1 MPLQTRKLMVGGEK
15 MRADKFVA
23 QNGVFSRKEVKD
35 LFKKKRVTLN
45 GEVLTD
51 CAKHIDP
58 ENDELTVDGV
68 KIVYKPFVYLMMN
81 KPAGY
86 ISATEDGKTAT
97 VIDLLP
103 EEFLHYEPFPVGRL
117 DKDTEGLLL
126 LTNDGDLAHKLLSPK
141 KKVPKIY
148 HARVEKSVS
157 DKDVE
162 AFRKGI
168 YIKEEDF
175 TTMPGDLKVL
185 ENGEHP
191 LCEVTI
197 FEGKFHQVKR
207 MFEKCNNKVLYLER
221 VSFAGLE
228 LDRSISRGECRE
240 LTETEEKVIRREEN
254 E

>member
-1 MPLQTRKLMVGGEK
+1 

-23 QNGVFSRKEVKD
+23 QNGIFSRKDVKD

-51 CAKHIDP
+51 CAYHIDP
-58 ENDELTVDGV
+58 HGDEVAVDGKPV
-68 KIVYKPFVYLMMN
+68 IYKPFIYLMMN
-81 KPAGY
+81 KPSGY
-86 ISATEDGKTAT
+86 ISATEDGRTAT

-103 EEFLHYEPFPVGRL
+103 EEFLHYAPFPVGRL

-148 HARVEKSVS
+148 HARVEKPVS
-157 DKDVE
+157 EKDIE
-162 AFRKGI
+162 AFQKGI

-175 TTMPGDLKVL
+175 TTMPGNLKVL
-185 ENGEHP
+185 EAGENP
-191 LCEVTI
+191 LCEVII

-207 MFEKCNNKVLYLER
+207 MFEKRNNKVLYLER

-228 LDRSISRGECRE
+228 LDRQIPRGQCRE
-240 LTETEEKVIRREEN
+240 LTGEEESILRRAEN
-254 E
+254 EK

>member
-1 MPLQTRKLMVGGEK
+1 

-23 QNGVFSRKEVKD
+23 QGGIFSRKEVKE

-51 CAKHIDP
+51 SAKHIDP
-58 ENDELTVDGV
+58 ETDEMTVDGI
-68 KIVYKPFVYLMMN
+68 KIIYKPFVYLMMN

-86 ISATEDGKTAT
+86 ISATEDGRSAT
-97 VIDLLP
+97 VLDLLP
-103 EEFLHYEPFPVGRL
+103 EEYAHYEPFPVGRL

-126 LTNDGDLAHKLLSPK
+126 LTNDGDLAHKLLSPR

-148 HARVEKSVS
+148 HARVEKAVS
-157 DKDVE
+157 ESDIK
-162 AFRKGI
+162 AFQKGI
-168 YIKEEDF
+168 YIKEDDF

-185 ENGEHP
+185 EDGENP

-207 MFEKCNNKVLYLER
+207 MFEKRDNKVLYLER
-221 VSFAGLE
+221 VSFAGLT
-228 LDRSISRGECRE
+228 LDRSLERGEVRE
-240 LTETEEKVIRREEN
+240 LSEEEEKIIRGAEN
-254 E
+254 EK

>member
-1 MPLQTRKLMVGGEK
+1 

-23 QNGVFSRKEVKD
+23 QNGVFSRKEVKE

-51 CAKHIDP
+51 SARHIDP
-58 ENDELTVDGV
+58 ERDEMTIDGIKV
-68 KIVYKPFVYLMMN
+68 VYKPFIYLMMN

-86 ISATEDGKTAT
+86 ISATEDGRTAT

-103 EEFLHYEPFPVGRL
+103 EEYLHYEPFPVGRL

-148 HARVEKSVS
+148 HAKVEKNVS
-157 DKDVE
+157 EKDIQ
-162 AFRKGI
+162 AFQKGI

-175 TTMPGDLKVL
+175 TTMPGNLRVL
-185 ENGEHP
+185 EDGENP

-197 FEGKFHQVKR
+197 CEGKFHQVKR
-207 MFEKCNNKVLYLER
+207 MFECRNNKVLYLER

-228 LDRSISRGECRE
+228 LDREIPRGGCRE
-240 LTETEEKVIRREEN
+240 LTEVEEQIIRRTEN
-254 E
+254 EK

>member
-1 MPLQTRKLMVGGEK
+1 

-23 QNGVFSRKEVKD
+23 QNGIFSRKEVKD
-35 LFKKKRVTLN
+35 LFKKKLVTLN
-45 GEVLTD
+45 GEILTD
-51 CAKHIDP
+51 SAKHIDP
-58 ENDELTVDGV
+58 EKDEMTVDGV
-68 KIVYKPFVYLMMN
+68 PVVYKPFIYLMMN

-86 ISATEDGKTAT
+86 ISATEDGRTAT

-126 LTNDGDLAHKLLSPK
+126 LTNDGELAHKLLSPK

-148 HARVEKSVS
+148 HARVEKPVS
-157 DKDVE
+157 EKDIE

-168 YIKEEDF
+168 YIKEDDF
-175 TTMPGDLKVL
+175 TTLPGNLKVL
-185 ENGEHP
+185 EEGEQP

-197 FEGKFHQVKR
+197 CEGKFHQVKR
-207 MFEKCNNKVLYLER
+207 MFEKRNNRVLYLER

-228 LDRSISRGECRE
+228 LDRDIPRGGCRE
-240 LTETEEKVIRREEN
+240 LTAEEEHILRREEN
-254 E
+254 EK